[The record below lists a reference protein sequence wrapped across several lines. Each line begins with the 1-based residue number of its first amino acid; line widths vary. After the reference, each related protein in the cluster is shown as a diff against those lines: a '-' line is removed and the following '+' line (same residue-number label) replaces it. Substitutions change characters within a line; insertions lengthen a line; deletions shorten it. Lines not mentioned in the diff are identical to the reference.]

1 MARILENA
9 SECNCEIRAKSLG
22 GGEGGDVGGRK
33 SPSGGVGIKG
43 GTWKTPWW
51 ACEEK
56 QCLNG
61 KAWIPISI
69 GEY

>member
-33 SPSGGVGIKG
+33 SPSGGLGING
-43 GTWKTPWW
+43 GTWKTP
-51 ACEEK
+51 
-56 QCLNG
+56 
-61 KAWIPISI
+61 
-69 GEY
+69 

>member
-9 SECNCEIRAKSLG
+9 SECNCEMRAKSLG
-22 GGEGGDVGGRK
+22 GDVGGGK
-33 SPSGGVGIKG
+33 SPSGGLGING
-43 GTWKTPWW
+43 GTWRTPWW
-51 ACEEK
+51 ACEEN
-56 QCLNG
+56 QCLNA

>member
-9 SECNCEIRAKSLG
+9 SECNCEMRAKSLG
-22 GGEGGDVGGRK
+22 GDVRGGK
-33 SPSGGVGIKG
+33 SPSGGLGING
-43 GTWKTPWW
+43 GTWRTPWW

-56 QCLNG
+56 QCLNA